1 MLFSN
6 PTIAQFIASAVGL
19 LVAFTFHEASHALI
33 AYRLGDM
40 TAKRMGRLSLNPLAH
55 LDPLGTIMI
64 LVSGF
69 GWGKPVP
76 VNPYNL
82 RKPGGRLGMG
92 LVAAAGPLSNLLAA
106 YVFAVPLKLGL
117 LPASQMLMSSVV
129 IPSLGLVL
137 YTIVVLNVFLAV
149 FNLLPIAPLDG
160 FKVALGLLPPR
171 WAYGWAQ
178 TERYGPMILL
188 FLILSGWFIRIDFLG
203 FTLRPLANAILR
215 LILS

>member
-6 PTIAQFIASAVGL
+6 PTIAQFLASAIAL
-19 LVAFTFHEASHALI
+19 LVAFTCHEASHALI
-33 AYRLGDM
+33 AFRLGDT

-92 LVAAAGPLSNLLAA
+92 LVAAAGPISNLLAA
-106 YVFAVPLKLGL
+106 YVFATPLRLGML
-117 LPASQMLMSSVV
+117 RASQMTMSSLV
-129 IPSLGLVL
+129 IPSVGQVI
-137 YTIVVLNVFLAV
+137 YMVVVLNVFLAV

-160 FKVALGLLPPR
+160 FKVALGVLPPR
-171 WAYGWAQ
+171 WAYTWAQ

-188 FLILSGWFIRIDFLG
+188 FVILSGWFIRIDFLS
-203 FTLRPLANAILR
+203 FTLRPLANLVLR
-215 LILS
+215 LILR

>member
-6 PTIAQFIASAVGL
+6 ATVAQLIASVVGL
-19 LVAFTFHEASHALI
+19 LIAFTFHEACHALI
-33 AYRLGDM
+33 AYRLGDA

-55 LDPLGTIMI
+55 LDPLGTLMI

-82 RKPGGRLGMG
+82 RRPGGRLGMG
-92 LVAAAGPLSNLLAA
+92 LVAAAGPVSNLLAA
-106 YVFAVPLKLGL
+106 YIFAAPLRAGL
-117 LPASQMLMSSVV
+117 FSTSLVSRNLF
-129 IPSLGLVL
+129 IPSAGQVL
-137 YTIVVLNVFLAV
+137 LSIVMLNVFLAV

-171 WAYGWAQ
+171 LAYTWAQ
-178 TERYGPMILL
+178 TERYGPLILL
-188 FLILSGWFIRIDFLG
+188 FLILFGRLG
-203 FTLRPLANAILR
+203 RLDLLGVTLYPLANAILR